1 MTGNT
6 TLKNAMKYE
15 HPSIRPASN
24 ISSGEIFHEL
34 GHQERTEAVGY
45 EGGANQ
51 SLVGINP
58 MQLVYVNK

>member
-45 EGGANQ
+45 EGGGQ
-51 SLVGINP
+51 SIPGR
-58 MQLVYVNK
+58 Y